1 LTSAA
6 GESSGYQGFYVTES
20 TNSANTARHS
30 WKAFD
35 MTFSNSNS
43 DNAWANDGVN
53 YTGTDYAYNGSANL
67 GTGAV
72 NGEWIKL
79 QLPHK
84 IRLEYMKIWI
94 KDNDTT
100 RIPEDWKLY
109 GSDDNSNWTEL
120 FSKTGQGAINEN
132 LYNVNATSMYNYLA
146 VVVTKISGQNNYFRI
161 VELEY
166 FGIPEYDPEAHGV
179 NVVVKSV
186 PNVPN
191 TDWLEVYYDAKDLAD
206 GSTTVNDLK
215 PSGTATNGTAT
226 NVTVSDGAFVFDGTS
241 DIRSTVSTF
250 TGDQPHT
257 MSVWV
262 NISTSHTLGDGYICV
277 LAPSTGE
284 NVNQVS
290 TIRYQTDG
298 FNLQSWGNDIQMY
311 NLGIQKGRWYH
322 LVVVYDGGGVTTSS
336 KRLYIDT
343 LQNLKFSNDATTGD
357 EIDFANTTL
366 SLGSRVDG
374 TSSHLTGSI
383 ANFRLFNRALT
394 TDEIYQLYTYQKQDF
409 GHGTLGMTLKAGR
422 LGIGTSEPRAALDV
436 RGDIIGGCP
445 AFFSAT
451 RTSGTVTSP
460 ATVVFNSIQVS
471 RGGGFNTST
480 GGYTVPLSGYYF
492 IGHHS
497 ASSTTTNYQPRLRV
511 NDVDFNNYL
520 SRNYSS
526 GGSTNRPVSFSL
538 IGYLNAGDTAT
549 IYISVGVMHST
560 YAGFTMYYLSS

>member
-1 LTSAA
+1 
-6 GESSGYQGFYVTES
+6 
-20 TNSANTARHS
+20 
-30 WKAFD
+30 
-35 MTFSNSNS
+35 
-43 DNAWANDGVN
+43 
-53 YTGTDYAYNGSANL
+53 
-67 GTGAV
+67 
-72 NGEWIKL
+72 
-79 QLPHK
+79 
-84 IRLEYMKIWI
+84 
-94 KDNDTT
+94 
-100 RIPEDWKLY
+100 
-109 GSDDNSNWTEL
+109 
-120 FSKTGQGAINEN
+120 
-132 LYNVNATSMYNYLA
+132 MYNYLA

-166 FGIPEYDPEAHGV
+166 FGTPEYDPEADGV
-179 NVVVKSV
+179 DVVVKSV

-343 LQNLKFSNDATTGD
+343 LQNLKFSTDATTGN
-357 EIDFANTTL
+357 EIDFTNTTL

-383 ANFRLFNRALT
+383 ANFRLFNRALSA
-394 TDEIYQLYTYQKQDF
+394 DEIYQLYAYQKEYF

-422 LGIGTSEPRAALDV
+422 LGIGTSEPRAMLQV
-436 RGDIIGGCP
+436 GDEPFGVDSRPIFRAMNDSTSSLSYDATEGNKV
-445 AFFSAT
+445 FTTEFNSAHLNVT
-451 RTSGTVTSP
+451 GSYSTINGRFTAPITGYYCFEFQLLIAVPNAHYGTFNPTFYKNGVNINRATSGRGLAYAWLNNNTGASGNYSTIDTP
-460 ATVVFNSIQVS
+460 AASAIIYLKSGEFVQ
-471 RGGGFNTST
+471 
-480 GGYTVPLSGYYF
+480 GGYT
-492 IGHHS
+492 
-497 ASSTTTNYQPRLRV
+497 
-511 NDVDFNNYL
+511 
-520 SRNYSS
+520 
-526 GGSTNRPVSFSL
+526 
-538 IGYLNAGDTAT
+538 
-549 IYISVGVMHST
+549 SVGSSSSATSYEYSKNYGFFQGYFLST
-560 YAGFTMYYLSS
+560 